1 MRDSLRNHE
10 KRSHLNRTE
19 VINNLVLRG
28 ADIENSLPPGH
39 TANAV
44 LQQVSKLGLNI
55 R

>member
-28 ADIENSLPPGH
+28 ADIENYCRLVIQLMRYY
-39 TANAV
+39 N
-44 LQQVSKLGLNI
+44 